1 MGNTNIK
8 KITIK
13 DMAGSPLVLDL
24 EDFSNLENNSVN
36 KTVNKNLFIYNKAT
50 TGNLRRT
57 DYKYTQITAD
67 SASQI
72 VAKVQAI
79 YSDTPSLVY
88 KQTVTSA
95 TKVSTTF
102 IATDTLHGIAVGI
115 NGSERDSVCTIK
127 FDEPYSVNT
136 IFTVSF
142 VVTNVTQG
150 SVSFQDIK
158 IELGDKATEWSVAP
172 EEDFHTLYTSQYNS
186 IIQTDKNLDDVSVLL
201 NNSKND
207 LISNLIQ
214 TSITNTSRE
223 YGSQTDYTIL
233 KEIEITVPVSGY
245 YNISQKFTYNN
256 TTSIGATVAEATQSG
271 EVVKTIVKNP
281 ILRVKQNDK
290 ILKTFGPSYSY
301 TKTVVFTSDNSGTKH
316 EDEQGSL
323 SDINVNH
330 TDILYL
336 NKGQVVLQVVAVI
349 YQKVALSVG
358 QEGSAYSRLV
368 FDYFYQVSNAENQII
383 LANDGVAVTQAGGA
397 YFKIYNSQS
406 SLLNVQMKGLPTDG
420 TNLKTGQLYSNDGIV
435 MIKQ

>member
-8 KITIK
+8 KMTIK
-13 DMAGSPLVLDL
+13 GKKGSPLVLDL
-24 EDFSNLENNSVN
+24 EDFLNTGNSSVN
-36 KTVNKNLFIYNKAT
+36 RNLFIYNKAT
-50 TGNLRRT
+50 TVNLRRS

-79 YSDTPSLVY
+79 YSDTISLVD
-88 KQTVTSA
+88 KKTVQSA
-95 TKVSTTF
+95 NKISTTF
-102 IATDTLHGIAVGI
+102 IATDRLYGITLGI
-115 NGSERDSVCTIK
+115 NGSKRDSVCTIK
-127 FDEPYSVNT
+127 FDEPYNVNT

-142 VVTNVTQG
+142 VVTTVTQG
-150 SVSFQDIK
+150 SVSFRDIK

-186 IIQTDKNLDDVSVLL
+186 IIQTDKNLDDVQSLL
-201 NNSKND
+201 NTSKNN

-256 TTSIGATVAEATQSG
+256 TTSIGATAAEATQSG

-281 ILRVKQNDK
+281 IIKVKQND
-290 ILKTFGPSYSY
+290 ILLKTVDSPYSY
-301 TKTVVFTSDNSGTKH
+301 TKTINFTSDNGGTKY
-316 EDEQGSL
+316 EDEQGLL

-336 NKGQVVLQVVAVI
+336 NKGLVVLQVEAVV

-358 QEGSAYSRLV
+358 QSGSAYSKLA

-383 LANDGVAVTQAGGA
+383 LANDGVAITQAGGTC
-397 YFKIYNSQS
+397 FKVYNSQN
-406 SLLNVQMKGLPTDG
+406 SLLNVQMNGLPTDS
-420 TNLKTGQLYSNDGIV
+420 TNLKTGQLYSNNGTL

>member
-13 DMAGSPLVLDL
+13 DMAGNPLVLDL
-24 EDFSNLENNSVN
+24 EDFSNLENNPVN

-50 TGNLRRT
+50 TVNLRRT

-79 YSDTPSLVY
+79 YSDTVSLVY
-88 KQTVTSA
+88 NKTVQSA
-95 TKVSTTF
+95 NKISTTF
-102 IATDTLHGIAVGI
+102 IATDTLYGITLGI
-115 NGSERDSVCTIK
+115 NGSEKDSVCTIK

-158 IELGDKATEWSVAP
+158 IELGDKATVWSVAP
-172 EEDFHTLYTSQYNS
+172 EEDFPTLYTSQYNS
-186 IIQTDKNLDDVSVLL
+186 IIQTDKNLEDVQSFL
-201 NNSKND
+201 NTSKND
-207 LISNLIQ
+207 LISNLLQ
-214 TSITNTSRE
+214 TTTTNTSRE
-223 YGSQTDYTIL
+223 QGSQTDYTIL
-233 KEIEITVPVSGY
+233 KEIELTIPVSGY
-245 YNISQKFTYNN
+245 YNISQKFTYND
-256 TTSIGATVAEATQSG
+256 TTSIGATVVEATQSG
-271 EVVKTIVKNP
+271 DVVKTIVKNP
-281 ILRVKQNDK
+281 IIKVKQNG
-290 ILKTFGPSYSY
+290 ILLKTVGSPYSY
-301 TKTVVFTSDNSGTKH
+301 TKTIRFTSDNGGTKH
-316 EDEQGSL
+316 EDEQGLL

-336 NKGQVVLQVVAVI
+336 NKGVVVLQVEAVV

-368 FDYFYQVSNAENQII
+368 FDYFYQITNAESQII

-397 YFKIYNSQS
+397 CFKVYNSQNS
-406 SLLNVQMKGLPTDG
+406 TLNVQMNGLPTDG
-420 TNLKTGQLYSNDGIV
+420 TNLQTGQLYSNNGV
-435 MIKQ
+435 LMIKQ